1 MAIQQ
6 TKKQS
11 DLEKRLQ
18 LLRRQVYGKNP
29 DRSDETRKS
38 ENQKISEPES
48 LTHRYTGI
56 PISSDPPAYQS
67 TDLVYLHQDLFKILI
82 FASCAIGGQV
92 ILFLLVKNNVFTLS
106 FF

>member
-6 TKKQS
+6 SKKQS

-18 LLRRQVYGKNP
+18 LLRRQVYGKSNQSSSISYHL
-29 DRSDETRKS
+29 SDKE
-38 ENQKISEPES
+38 QKNSNNKQITAESYSIS
-48 LTHRYTGI
+48 
-56 PISSDPPAYQS
+56 
-67 TDLVYLHQDLFKILI
+67 DLNFLHQDLLKILI

-92 ILFLLVKNNVFTLS
+92 ILFLLVKNNVLTLN